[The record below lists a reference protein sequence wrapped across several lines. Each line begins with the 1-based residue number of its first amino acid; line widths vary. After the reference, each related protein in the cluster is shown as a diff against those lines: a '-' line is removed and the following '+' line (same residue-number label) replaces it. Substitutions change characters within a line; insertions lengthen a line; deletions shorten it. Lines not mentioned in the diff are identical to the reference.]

1 MVLIAIPACLLPFIA
16 GCPERFSCQLNPDA
30 VEVSIECRPMS
41 RQPLFKDYS
50 FIIMTLQEIEERMDE
65 LSRRLVETHDK
76 KIIKEL
82 YDLVLELEKVEKLET
97 SVR

>member
-1 MVLIAIPACLLPFIA
+1 M
-16 GCPERFSCQLNPDA
+16 
-30 VEVSIECRPMS
+30 
-41 RQPLFKDYS
+41 
-50 FIIMTLQEIEERMDE
+50 IMTLQEIEERMDE

-82 YDLVLELEKVEKLET
+82 YDLALELEKVEKLET

>member
-1 MVLIAIPACLLPFIA
+1 
-16 GCPERFSCQLNPDA
+16 
-30 VEVSIECRPMS
+30 MS
-41 RQPLFKDYS
+41 RQPLFKGLFVYDYDPS
-50 FIIMTLQEIEERMDE
+50 REEERMDE

-82 YDLVLELEKVEKLET
+82 YDLALELEKVEKLET

>member
-1 MVLIAIPACLLPFIA
+1 M
-16 GCPERFSCQLNPDA
+16 
-30 VEVSIECRPMS
+30 
-41 RQPLFKDYS
+41 
-50 FIIMTLQEIEERMDE
+50 IMTLQEIEERMDE

-82 YDLVLELEKVEKLET
+82 YDLALALEKLEKLET

>member
-1 MVLIAIPACLLPFIA
+1 MEKSIQFNLLPLQ
-16 GCPERFSCQLNPDA
+16 PRTPLSCQENVAQCQDNLC
-30 VEVSIECRPMS
+30 S
-41 RQPLFKDYS
+41 KDYS
-50 FIIMTLQEIEERMDE
+50 FMIMTLQEIEERMDE

-82 YDLVLELEKVEKLET
+82 YDLALELEKVEKLET